1 VIKTLQEQLV
11 GPSENLFPFF
21 QDPEVTDILLN
32 GLESFFIEKEG
43 NLKAYPHPFQSEAE
57 LFHFVERL
65 LVASGKQLDA
75 SVPSIDGKCLDG
87 SRFNIILPP
96 LVSPGPLISIR
107 KKKPSGE
114 IGLENFSD
122 KQTKDW
128 LTEGI
133 LQRKNFLISGA
144 TGSGKTT
151 LLSSL
156 ISLVDPSERIILIEE
171 VSEISPNH
179 PHVIHLESR
188 VANPDG
194 KGEVGVRSLLRA
206 ALRIRPDRIIVGE
219 CRGSEAFDMLQA
231 MNTGHR
237 GSLGTLH
244 ANSARDA
251 LRRFESLA
259 LLSGMPIPL
268 RVVREWI
275 ASNIHVI
282 IHLEKKGSK
291 RFISNILT
299 LQGLEGEIYRLS
311 PPFPGLSDCNF

>member
-1 VIKTLQEQLV
+1 
-11 GPSENLFPFF
+11 
-21 QDPEVTDILLN
+21 
-32 GLESFFIEKEG
+32 
-43 NLKAYPHPFQSEAE
+43 
-57 LFHFVERL
+57 
-65 LVASGKQLDA
+65 
-75 SVPSIDGKCLDG
+75 
-87 SRFNIILPP
+87 
-96 LVSPGPLISIR
+96 
-107 KKKPSGE
+107 
-114 IGLENFSD
+114 
-122 KQTKDW
+122 
-128 LTEGI
+128 
-133 LQRKNFLISGA
+133 
-144 TGSGKTT
+144 
-151 LLSSL
+151 
-156 ISLVDPSERIILIEE
+156 
-171 VSEISPNH
+171 
-179 PHVIHLESR
+179 
-188 VANPDG
+188 
-194 KGEVGVRSLLRA
+194 
-206 ALRIRPDRIIVGE
+206 
-219 CRGSEAFDMLQA
+219 MLQA